1 MHDATLSAIS
11 MRLIKYISLH
21 FTIIYVYIEILCTC
35 DSSSNEIQFLSYPL
49 KKKCVYKIY
58 IWAII
63 VCKIVTYLIY
73 GNIYFQICFNFVFI
87 LQIQYKINF
96 LN

>member
-1 MHDATLSAIS
+1 M
-11 MRLIKYISLH
+11 
-21 FTIIYVYIEILCTC
+21 YIEILCTC

-58 IWAII
+58 IRAII